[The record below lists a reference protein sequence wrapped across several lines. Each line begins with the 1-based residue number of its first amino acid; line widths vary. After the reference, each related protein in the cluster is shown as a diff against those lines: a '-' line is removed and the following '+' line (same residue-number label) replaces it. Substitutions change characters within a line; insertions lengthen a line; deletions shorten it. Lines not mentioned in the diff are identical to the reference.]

1 MTTQTSFS
9 KRTVSPFRYDV
20 VGSFLRPQ
28 ALKAARAQ
36 VAAGTL
42 GAAGL
47 KAVED
52 REIIKLIQEQE
63 AAGLKAVTDGE
74 FRRSWWHL
82 DFFWG
87 LQGIA
92 KKQLTQGYVFN
103 AEETRAESATVTG
116 KISGENHPFVDHFK
130 FVQAHISAGIQVKQ
144 TIPAP
149 AQCLAELQRPENVAA
164 LRQVYATDAAVV
176 KDLAAAYH
184 QVLEDLYAA
193 GARTIQLDD
202 CTWGM
207 LAGNHTKGAE
217 TGDVSARN
225 DAVLDENKQ
234 LYLTV
239 NNEAI
244 KDLPADLTINT
255 HICRGNYHSTW
266 ASAGG
271 YDSVADPLFNQENVT
286 AYYLEYD
293 SDRAGGFEPLKLV
306 SDDKLVV
313 LGLITSKSGEL
324 EARQTII
331 DRIHEA
337 AKYVPLDRLCLS
349 TQCGFAS
356 TEEGNVLTSAQQWA
370 KIDLVKSIAT
380 EVWGA

>member
-1 MTTQTSFS
+1 MTTTQTFS
-9 KRTVSPFRYDV
+9 KRTTSPFRYDV

-28 ALKAARAQ
+28 LLKDARTQ
-36 VAAGTL
+36 FAAGEL
-42 GAAGL
+42 DAAGL
-47 KAVED
+47 KRVED
-52 REIIKLIQEQE
+52 QAIITLIKEEE

-87 LQGIA
+87 LQGIE
-92 KKQLTQGYVFN
+92 KKTLKQGYVFHD
-103 AEETRAESATVTG
+103 EETRAESAYVSG
-116 KISGENHPFVDHFK
+116 KLGGAHHPFVDHFK
-130 FVQAHISAGIQVKQ
+130 FVRDHVSAGVQVKQ

-149 AQCLAELQRPENVAA
+149 AQCLAELQRPENVDA
-164 LRQVYATDAAVV
+164 LRAIYASDAEAAH
-176 KDLAAAYH
+176 DLAAAYH
-184 QVLEDLYAA
+184 QVIEELYAA

-207 LAGNHTKGAE
+207 LAGNHAKGAE
-217 TGDVSARN
+217 TGAVSDRN
-225 DAVLDENKQ
+225 DAVLDQNKQ
-234 LYLTV
+234 LYLQV

-244 KDLPADLTINT
+244 ADLPADLTINT

-271 YDSVADPLFNQENVT
+271 YDSVADPLFDQENVR

-324 EARQTII
+324 EDRQTII

-356 TEEGNVLTSAQQWA
+356 TEEGNVLTTDQQWA
-370 KIDLVKSIAT
+370 KIALVKSIAE